1 MSLDVIVC
9 DDSSFARKQLIRTLP
24 KSLVNNL
31 YQAGNGLEAMECLR
45 EHKGE
50 LLFLDLTMPGMDGY
64 QVLEAIKNEHINI
77 MTIVVSAD
85 IQPEA
90 RKIILSYEN
99 VLEFIPKPL
108 DKNKL
113 LDLLTNYG
121 LMDPNDTE
129 TVQIVETDSEKQDRS
144 NIFDS
149 LREKL
154 NIAAGVTASR
164 MAEILNLFI
173 TMPVPDVKLKK
184 GLEVTRDIVYWLNMR
199 DSDNQ
204 KNHIIVSQGFVGD
217 GVLGEN
223 LLYFSPEDMNNYTHL
238 VCDTKTTYEEKVG
251 IMIDLAGLI
260 SGTFI
265 RVLATQFNTVI
276 RTTHPALVPNIL
288 IDESFIK
295 GESPDVPPASEDE
308 NQEQPEEPFM
318 PYNIASP
325 TYKDG
330 NILSVEFNFDVKGQ
344 GMSVRLD
351 MLFTNDTVKKVMQL
365 MEFSE

>member
-31 YQAGNGLEAMECLR
+31 YQAGNGLEAMEYLR

-64 QVLEAIKNEHINI
+64 QVLEAIKNERINI

-108 DKNKL
+108 DKDKL
-113 LDLLTNYG
+113 LTLLTNYG

-129 TVQIVETDSEKQDRS
+129 TVQIVETDDEKKDK
-144 NIFDS
+144 NGIFDS

-184 GLEVTRDIVYWLNMR
+184 GLEVTRDIIHWLNLR
-199 DSDNQ
+199 DNDNQ
-204 KNHIIVSQGFVGD
+204 KNNIIVSQGFVGE

-238 VCDTKTTYEEKVG
+238 VCDTKTTYEERVG

-260 SGTFI
+260 SGTLV

-288 IDESFIK
+288 IDESFLR
-295 GESPDVPPASEDE
+295 GEAPEKSESGDDSHE
-308 NQEQPEEPFM
+308 KPEEPFM
-318 PYNIASP
+318 PYNMASEAH
-325 TYKDG
+325 KDG
-330 NILSVEFNFDVKGQ
+330 NILSVEFNFNVKGQ

-351 MLFTNDTVKKVMQL
+351 MLFTNSTMQKVIQL

>member
-24 KSLVNNL
+24 KSLVSNL
-31 YQAGNGLEAMECLR
+31 YQAGNGLEAMEYLR

-50 LLFLDLTMPGMDGY
+50 LLFLDLTMPVMDGY
-64 QVLEAIKNEHINI
+64 QVLEAIKNERINI

-108 DKNKL
+108 DKDKL
-113 LDLLTNYG
+113 LTLLTNFG

-129 TVQIVETDSEKQDRS
+129 TVQIVETDAEKDK
-144 NIFDS
+144 NGIFDS

-173 TMPVPDVKLKK
+173 TMPVPDVKFKK
-184 GLEVTRDIVYWLNMR
+184 GLEVTRDIIHWLNLR
-199 DSDNQ
+199 DNDNQ
-204 KNHIIVSQGFVGD
+204 KNNIIVSQGFVGE

-238 VCDTKTTYEEKVG
+238 VCDTKTTYEERVG

-260 SGTFI
+260 SGTLI

-288 IDESFIK
+288 IDESFLL
-295 GESPDVPPASEDE
+295 GEKNEKSESGDE
-308 NQEQPEEPFM
+308 NHEKPEEPFM
-318 PYNIASP
+318 PYNMASEAH
-325 TYKDG
+325 KDG
-330 NILSVEFNFDVKGQ
+330 NILSVEFNFNVKGQ

-351 MLFTNDTVKKVMQL
+351 MLFTNSTMQKVIQL

>member
-50 LLFLDLTMPGMDGY
+50 LLFLDLPMPGMDGY
-64 QVLEAIKNEHINI
+64 QVLEAIKNERINI

-184 GLEVTRDIVYWLNMR
+184 GLEVTRDIVHWLNMR

-288 IDESFIK
+288 IDESFILICCLPTTLLK
-295 GESPDVPPASEDE
+295 KLCSSWSFQNDRPKFRYFRTQRYPPLPLHNSGYQRWCGRPGYELYGEGM
-308 NQEQPEEPFM
+308 EQFYGGKQRYP
-318 PYNIASP
+318 
-325 TYKDG
+325 G
-330 NILSVEFNFDVKGQ
+330 NKY
-344 GMSVRLD
+344 
-351 MLFTNDTVKKVMQL
+351 
-365 MEFSE
+365 